1 MKGRSIWQL
10 GFAPLLL
17 LLLGACAPPRRALYA
32 DIVAWLRAHALS
44 SECVA
49 VPMEA
54 VDLFEPWCPLGLAPD
69 LTTFRLLAHL
79 DEHRPD
85 YVLVPRSVGW
95 DGVRAQPWFRERYHQ
110 VYDAASPYDG
120 ATPLRL
126 YAYTPSP
133 FDVGE
138 RKTVESVFVDVPVE
152 LRGYRLSLPPSLP
165 LIIPGEPLRLTLFW
179 HEEVLGAL
187 PTLSVRLWL
196 ENVHDGRVWGQVSMR
211 GEPGLDPLGKGDE
224 RITRHVLPIPE
235 DIPTGRYALMVSLRR
250 ANDRPVMVTSGEAN
264 GSTVERLR
272 LTTLQQ
278 VPSVGKDR
286 PPVEYPV
293 FFELGGSIELLGY
306 DAPVRAAPGETV
318 RLTLLWH
325 VWEPVVRDYKTF
337 VHLYDPGG
345 NVVVQDDTK
354 PLDWAYPTLQWQ
366 PGDYVRDTHLLL
378 LPGDLPRGDYMIAVG
393 MYEETS
399 GERLSV
405 TDVEGSVLPE
415 GRIFLHELQVR

>member
-1 MKGRSIWQL
+1 
-10 GFAPLLL
+10 
-17 LLLGACAPPRRALYA
+17 
-32 DIVAWLRAHALS
+32 
-44 SECVA
+44 
-49 VPMEA
+49 
-54 VDLFEPWCPLGLAPD
+54 
-69 LTTFRLLAHL
+69 
-79 DEHRPD
+79 
-85 YVLVPRSVGW
+85 
-95 DGVRAQPWFRERYHQ
+95 
-110 VYDAASPYDG
+110 
-120 ATPLRL
+120 
-126 YAYTPSP
+126 
-133 FDVGE
+133 
-138 RKTVESVFVDVPVE
+138 
-152 LRGYRLSLPPSLP
+152 
-165 LIIPGEPLRLTLFW
+165 
-179 HEEVLGAL
+179 
-187 PTLSVRLWL
+187 
-196 ENVHDGRVWGQVSMR
+196 
-211 GEPGLDPLGKGDE
+211 
-224 RITRHVLPIPE
+224 
-235 DIPTGRYALMVSLRR
+235 MVSLRR

-264 GSTVERLR
+264 GSAVERLR

-278 VPSVGKDR
+278 IPSVGKDR